1 MYLFKRSAVAAA
13 IVSVLGCPI
22 VVHAADVMSL
32 GTVDANVKKSHQ
44 AGHSD
49 STVLSDQKKLAS
61 TQTIKTVSKNNIVL
75 FGPDAGG
82 MQALSILPN
91 VEISSYNASSV
102 SSRSTISMR
111 GLKVGWNSV
120 PGDLETDAITTELDG
135 IPLNSLNRNT
145 GWHSPEVPIGDLMAG
160 TNVIQGPGNP
170 DTHWYDSLGGTIN
183 FIPVQPTAH
192 ANTSISLSGGSF
204 DTNVISAVHNTGEID
219 GWSTVVGLAHAGS
232 HSIRKTSDVWPS
244 NTYQLYVKTRKVFA
258 GGSFSAGAYAINND
272 ELRPNMIP
280 LVPNSEIH
288 VDGLNGAGP
297 LYSQQTTGFY
307 SALPQSV
314 WWKHNYVKDYMAW
327 SHLHLDL
334 SPSLRLSNSIWFRNG
349 NIYHHRVN
357 SGYDAGSTTN
367 VENFHEHS
375 YNLGDKVVFD
385 QAIGDANLVSFG
397 GWLIMAKSLSNY
409 LGYAPTLGYHN
420 YNPAAV
426 YFNTTYSTYSSAFIQ
441 DAIKLTPSLKVVPG
455 ISVNGFQTDWVNNS
469 RSETL
474 HLYPAGVPTDPN
486 YSYDTNPN
494 VSSNFLKTEP
504 SVGIN
509 WKLEKSMSVFAN
521 YGIAY
526 QNPTA
531 GNYDNYPVNISTLQ
545 PVRAATYDLGW
556 RFLGRHVLGFKK
568 MTASIEYFHT
578 KMDHQTIPRNIA
590 GSPVTTFGYGA
601 ATMQGVDAQFA
612 GTLDTHW
619 SGFAN
624 FGWLKSNWDS
634 YLSTTNNTYYNGYPV
649 SNSPS
654 TTFNAGANY
663 KWYLSASAITTTL
676 WDQYVGHSYLWD
688 NNNGAPTNQKTPA
701 YNLVNLSI
709 SDDTRVFNQIIP
721 GLKYATI
728 SLRVLNILDKKYNS
742 TEYIS
747 SGGYFGTTSSGYI
760 IANPG
765 APRSAYLSITAK
777 F

>member
-1 MYLFKRSAVAAA
+1 M
-13 IVSVLGCPI
+13 

-49 STVLSDQKKLAS
+49 STVLSDQKKLTS
-61 TQTIKTVSKNNIVL
+61 TQTIKTVSKNNILL

-91 VEISSYNASSV
+91 VLISSYNASSV
-102 SSRSTISMR
+102 SSRATISMR
-111 GLKVGWNSV
+111 GVKVGYNSI
-120 PGDLETDAITTELDG
+120 PGDLETNGITAELDG
-135 IPLNSLNRNT
+135 IPLNSLSQGT
-145 GWHSPEVPIGDLMAG
+145 GWHSPEVPVGGLMSG

-170 DTHWYDSLGGTIN
+170 DNRWYDSLGGTIN
-183 FIPVQPTAH
+183 FIPIQPTSS

-204 DTNVISAVHNTGEID
+204 GTNVISAVHDTGEID
-219 GWSTVVGLAHAGS
+219 GWSTVIGLAHAGS
-232 HSIRKTSDVWPS
+232 HSIRNTSDTWPS
-244 NTYQLYVKTRKVFA
+244 NTYQFYVKTKKSFA

-272 ELRPNMIP
+272 EFRPNMIP
-280 LVPNSEIH
+280 VVPNSEIH
-288 VDGLNGAGP
+288 VNGLNGTGP
-297 LYSQQTTGFY
+297 LYSQQTSGFY
-307 SALPQSV
+307 SALPKSV
-314 WWKHNYVKDYMAW
+314 WFKHNYVKDYMAW

-334 SPSLRLSNSIWFRNG
+334 SSSLKLSNSLWFRNG
-349 NIYHHRVN
+349 NIYHYRVN

-367 VENFHEHS
+367 VENYHEHS
-375 YNLGDKVVFD
+375 YNLGDKLVFD

-397 GWLIMAKSLSNY
+397 GWLIMSKARSNY
-409 LGYAPTLGYHN
+409 LGYAPTLGYNN
-420 YNPAAV
+420 YNPSAV
-426 YFNTTYSTYSSAFIQ
+426 YFNTTYSTYSAAFLQ
-441 DAIKLTPSLKVVPG
+441 DTIKLTPALTIVPG
-455 ISVNGFQTDWVNNS
+455 ISINGFQTDWVNNS

-531 GNYDNYPVNISTLQ
+531 GNYDNYPINISTLQ

-663 KWYLSASAITTTL
+663 KWYLSTSAITTTL